1 MHRREKVTIKQVHL
15 SSALPQPVSTKLI
28 CKGPAIRVLLA
39 DDHTVVRDGLSVII
53 DQEAGLQV
61 VAQAGTGRQAVELWD
76 EHRPD
81 ITLMDLQ
88 MPLLNGVDAIRE
100 IRAAHPEA
108 RIIVLTTFDGDEDI
122 YRALR
127 AGAKS
132 YLLKD
137 ARREDLFHCIREVH
151 AGRYYLPPEVAA
163 KLASRQPA
171 VDLTSR
177 ELEVLRLL
185 AEGKSNK
192 AIGATLAIAEVTV
205 KSHVRAVFTK
215 LNVLSRTEAIAV
227 ANRTGLLHT

>member
-1 MHRREKVTIKQVHL
+1 MHRRKNSADTPEESGSTQPI
-15 SSALPQPVSTKLI
+15 SSKLTR
-28 CKGPAIRVLLA
+28 KGPAIRVLLA

-53 DQEAGLQV
+53 DQEVGLEV
-61 VAQAGTGRQAVELWD
+61 VAQAATGRQAVELWH

-100 IRAAHPEA
+100 IRTAHPEA
-108 RIIVLTTFDGDEDI
+108 RIIILTTFDGDEDI

-137 ARREDLFHCIREVH
+137 VRREELFHCIREVH
-151 AGRYYLPPEVAA
+151 AGKYFLPPDVAA
-163 KLASRQPA
+163 KLASRQPVA
-171 VDLTSR
+171 ELTSR

-192 AIGATLAIAEVTV
+192 AVGTQLSIAEVTV